1 MDKECHTEI
10 IILEEKGAIDVNK
23 CQNPEII
30 IKNHTFEG
38 IGLNRVCSKCG
49 LILSVREIK

>member
-1 MDKECHTEI
+1 MDKKCHTEI

-23 CQNPEII
+23 CQNPKII

-49 LILSVREIK
+49 LILSAREE